1 MSIGRISS
9 IILSS
14 VIFFSGSVIA
24 EEGYDKAEKAAA
36 PQITLGNGEKNWIV
50 TEGVQRNES
59 TLTFAEVTIN
69 GNGWLVMHPFED
81 GKPNGDKYVAASYLT
96 DGKNTDVDILVH
108 KGIETGENF
117 IVMLHRD
124 VNENKVLDFVFVDD
138 RNVMDTAVFE
148 GTTMIAHVI
157 AAP

>member
-1 MSIGRISS
+1 MSKASFTRVVLCS
-9 IILSS
+9 L
-14 VIFFSGSVIA
+14 FLFSGSVIA
-24 EEGYDKAEKAAA
+24 EEGYEKEAA
-36 PQITLGNGEKNWIV
+36 PQISLGNGEKNWIV
-50 TEGVQRNES
+50 TEGVQRS
-59 TLTFAEVTIN
+59 DATLTFAEVHIN

-81 GKPNGDKYVAASYLT
+81 GKPNGDKYVAASYVE
-96 DGKNTDVDILVH
+96 DGTNTDVDILVH
-108 KGIETGENF
+108 KGIESGEKF